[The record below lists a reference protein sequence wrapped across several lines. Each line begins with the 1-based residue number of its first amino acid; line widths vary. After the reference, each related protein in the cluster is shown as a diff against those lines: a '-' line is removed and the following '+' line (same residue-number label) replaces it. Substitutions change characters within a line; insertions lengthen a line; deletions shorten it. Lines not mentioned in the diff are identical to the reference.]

1 MAYNG
6 ERHAFAEFNKDL
18 MLMLYYRC
26 MVNTVGSLTQL
37 QRSVIIGTLLGDGHL
52 RTFPGR
58 RNALLEINHS
68 FCQKEYVDW
77 KYSTLANVSASP
89 PKMRKGNQ
97 GRVAY
102 RFHSK
107 QLPEL
112 TELHRLFYGNSKKA
126 IPDGLTLD
134 PIMLAVWYMD
144 DGSKCGKNNYYFNTQ
159 QYSLSDQE
167 RLRAMLHDIGLESG
181 LNKDKIY
188 WRIRLLSASVPQF
201 KEIILPHV
209 VPSMLYKLGYNPVET
224 LPQI

>member
-1 MAYNG
+1 
-6 ERHAFAEFNKDL
+6 
-18 MLMLYYRC
+18 MLYYGC

-68 FCQKEYVDW
+68 FHQKEYVDW

-89 PKMRKGNQ
+89 PKMRNSNK

-107 QLPEL
+107 QLFEL
-112 TELHRLFYGNSKKA
+112 TEFYELFYGNGKKA
-126 IPDGLTLD
+126 IPDGVALD

-144 DGSKCGKNNYYFNTQ
+144 DGSKCGKDNYYFNTQ

-167 RLRAMLHDIGLESG
+167 RLKAMLQGVGLESR
-181 LNKDKIY
+181 LNKDKTY
-188 WRIRLLSASVPQF
+188 WRLRLLSASIPRF
-201 KEIILPHV
+201 KEIVLPHII
-209 VPSMLYKLGYNPVET
+209 PSMLYKLGYNPVET
-224 LPQI
+224 LLQI